1 MDLRDLI
8 TLAGIVNPEVLNRI
22 QPSAPAADCGCGVE
36 EEAPAAGF
44 DRATTEPSEE
54 TFDDP
59 MASAGS
65 TVDLSLRRYL
75 KAKGDHVTVDEN
87 VYPDHTVKD
96 VNEAYAAFKEG
107 KYKSDAQRKAVH
119 AAKAEES
126 VNEADDEDN
135 RDELTKK
142 LFPKRSRDD
151 MEKSDRERNRA
162 MNAKRFMKSGKPSRS
177 REWGAYE
184 SVSEAEAGTYMKQ
197 WYNYSEDFAMLELY
211 VDGKLVDEWSDYF
224 GANETGNPLKAK
236 FISMAKENGVDP
248 VGLKVVDGSDGD
260 EGVFTTSGIKWNSN
274 EATESLR
281 DIKKLAGI
289 AEADIDTDVATASFN
304 PEDDDADPFKQD
316 YGMFTKQGNGEVA
329 MYVQDAAQLLIDGDY
344 SSREEALRI
353 LLSQLKRL
361 AKNPEFE
368 EASSTDVRERAIAAF
383 DKMLEMSES
392 LNDIKQLAGIAEA
405 DIDENAFNQAAA
417 AAARANKDSFEFNGK
432 TYKTKMDKSTAHKLD
447 DDVDMLRKLAG
458 LA

>member
-1 MDLRDLI
+1 M
-8 TLAGIVNPEVLNRI
+8 
-22 QPSAPAADCGCGVE
+22 APK
-36 EEAPAAGF
+36 
-44 DRATTEPSEE
+44 
-54 TFDDP
+54 
-59 MASAGS
+59 M
-65 TVDLSLRRYL
+65 SLP
-75 KAKGDHVTVDEN
+75 KGPKKT
-87 VYPDHTVKD
+87 
-96 VNEAYAAFKEG
+96 
-107 KYKSDAQRKAVH
+107 
-119 AAKAEES
+119 
-126 VNEADDEDN
+126 NEADDD

-142 LFPKRSRDD
+142 LFPKRSHDD

-184 SVSEAEAGTYMKQ
+184 SVNETEEGTYMKQ
-197 WYNYSEDFAMLELY
+197 WYNYSESFAMLELY

-260 EGVFTTSGIKWNSN
+260 EGVFTSSGIKWNSN

-361 AKNPEFE
+361 AKNPKFE